1 MTVYPRLSA
10 ALFRAADPE
19 RAHRLALTAL
29 RARLVPAPPAVDD
42 PRLRVRTLGLEF
54 PNPIG
59 MAAGFDKDAE
69 VPDALLRMGF
79 GFAEIGTVT
88 PKPQPGNPRPRMFR
102 LPEDAAVINRLGF
115 NNAGHE
121 AALARLGRRAGR
133 PGIVGVN
140 VGANKDASD
149 RPADYVAGIHAFAS
163 LASYFTVNVS
173 SPNTPGLRDL
183 QGARALD
190 ELLARV
196 LEARDAAAAANGR
209 SVPVLLKVAPGP
221 RCRAARRCRPGVDRA
236 RRRRS
241 GRLEHDR
248 GAAAVVAC
256 GRRRIGGLSGRPLF
270 EPSTVVL
277 ARLRA
282 LVGPELPII
291 GVGGIATG
299 DDAFQKL
306 AAGATLVQLYSAMI
320 YRGPWIAAHIAREL
334 LERLD
339 AEGISSV
346 TDLSGRGTDAWAARP
361 LGPSDTR

>member
-1 MTVYPRLSA
+1 MEAYPWLAA
-10 ALFRAADPE
+10 ALFRVADPE

-29 RARLVPAPPAVDD
+29 RTRIVPAPAPVDD
-42 PRLRVRTLGLEF
+42 PRLRVRALGIDF

-69 VPDALLRMGF
+69 APDALLHMGF
-79 GFAEIGTVT
+79 GFTEVGTVT

-102 LPEDAAVINRLGF
+102 LPEDDAVINRLGF
-115 NNAGHE
+115 NNAGHP
-121 AALARLGRRAGR
+121 AALARLGRRAGQ

-140 VGANKDASD
+140 VGANKDAAD
-149 RPADYVAGIHAFAS
+149 RVADYVSGIHAFAS
-163 LASYFTVNVS
+163 LATYFTVNVS

-183 QGARALD
+183 QAAEALD

-209 SVPVLLKVAPGP
+209 SVPVLLKVAPDLDEEQIGDI
-221 RCRAARRCRPGVDRA
+221 ARITSERGIDGLIVSNTTVARPPLTA
-236 RRRRS
+236 P
-241 GRLEHDR
+241 
-248 GAAAVVAC
+248 AAVA
-256 GRRRIGGLSGRPLF
+256 GEAGGLSGRPLF
-270 EPSTVVL
+270 EPSTIVL

-320 YRGPWIAAHIAREL
+320 YRGPWIAVHIAREL
-334 LERLD
+334 LSRLD
-339 AEGISSV
+339 AEGIASV
-346 TDLSGRGTDAWAARP
+346 ADLSGRGTDAWAARP
-361 LGPSDTR
+361 LP